1 MSTATTSVDWDV
13 AVATATRLVPP
24 GPSIGPGEARAVVTQ
39 LRACAIEAQGHVRA
53 YTQLDV
59 ATAGAAVAVI
69 DRPGWIRANA
79 AGFRTVLDPMVERL
93 QQRRI
98 DVGKPG
104 SGSQVGDAVA
114 SRLTGV
120 QSGGLLAFL
129 STKVLGQYELFSPTK
144 GIESPAPGRL
154 LLVAPNIVTVER
166 ELGVDPAGFRL
177 WVCLHEE
184 THRVQFGAAPWL
196 REHIVGELTSYI
208 DATDVDPAALLRR
221 LKGLGGAAF
230 DAVRGAAGVSLVEA
244 FQSPQQREVLDRVTA
259 VMSLLEGHAD
269 VVMDGVGPGVV
280 PDVDDIRRK
289 FARRRESATGPELL
303 MRRLLGLEAKMRQY
317 RDGAVFVR
325 GVLERT
331 DMATLNRVWES
342 PDTLPKPHEIADAG
356 AWVARVAH

>member
-24 GPSIGPGEARAVVTQ
+24 GPRIEPHEARAAVAE
-39 LRACAIEAQGHVRA
+39 LRAHAVEAQRHVRA
-53 YTQLDV
+53 YTGLEVPADG
-59 ATAGAAVAVI
+59 ATVAVI

-93 QQRRI
+93 QQRRLAA
-98 DVGKPG
+98 GKSE
-104 SGSQVGDAVA
+104 SGSPVGDAIG
-114 SRLTGV
+114 SKLTGV

-129 STKVLGQYELFSPTK
+129 SSKVLGQYELFSPTD
-144 GIESPAPGRL
+144 GVASPAPGRL

-208 DATDVDPAALLRR
+208 DATDVDPAAVLRR
-221 LKGLGGAAF
+221 LKGLGAAAF
-230 DAVRGAAGVSLVEA
+230 DAVRGAEGLSLVEA
-244 FQSPQQREVLDRVTA
+244 VQSPQQREVLDRVTA

-280 PDVDDIRRK
+280 PEVEEIRRR
-289 FARRRESATGPELL
+289 FARRRASASGPELL
-303 MRRLLGLEAKMRQY
+303 LRRLLGLDAKMRQY

-325 GVLERT
+325 GVLDRS
-331 DMATLNRVWES
+331 DMRTLNRVWES
-342 PDTLPKPHEIADAG
+342 PETLPTPQEIADPG
-356 AWVARVAH
+356 AWVARVTG